1 MQVSSNQWAIQ
12 SLNSGERPRLEEVPG
27 LITWKVIKTTN
38 ENEII
43 QGRMNKVKKKKK
55 KRIKEEYRIG

>member
-1 MQVSSNQWAIQ
+1 MQVSSNQWDIQ

-43 QGRMNKVKKKKK
+43 QGRMNKVKMAN
-55 KRIKEEYRIG
+55 I